1 MLINGLKSYERLT
14 RAQLDD
20 LREHAQRHGVRVAD
34 LVVHKYDWLMTDFGE
49 HVWTLRD
56 SKYTYT
62 INFDSPLFNGGN
74 ISDNPLL
81 IADIKL
87 YFIAAKTRQL
97 SNCIT
102 VDGKSSCQTFVRHL
116 KRYVIQSMALEAIT
130 NPQMLTKNEF
140 DFVINSMAQTLPNSL
155 GYNERLVDYFSQTS
169 IKSIPIKRYKD
180 KKSPS
185 HVDTVAICESLNIQ
199 HKYLLKCE
207 RCKQTIAKASI
218 SVAAYRSNETF
229 EISYLKSLD
238 QETFR
243 TMMHSDDYGKALQV
257 LEGVQALYPAYR
269 DLFNYELVK
278 YPFNRTELVA
288 KQDFSEEQ
296 RLEGRTRDIPP
307 LLFLKM
313 MDGAARYILDYA
325 DDLFEAEALFRE
337 RFDSELKK
345 TGSNYQA
352 GREVNAVIRK
362 YKSDDKRKFTPF
374 PLAAYKHAQE
384 RGDSKYFDISEDF
397 IKEDEAGILTKT
409 KLCERYKV
417 PYNSL
422 SSIRRLAYIPTNSTG
437 TTGLSLNKALYQF
450 MPFCCTVLIF
460 ALTARREMEVFG
472 LQAGCTHT
480 DADGNLWIDS
490 YVAKTLQD
498 DYSFTTV
505 PIVDRAVKILER
517 LSQKGR
523 EITGSNSLFVFDDAF
538 NRKPI
543 NMKSITHIADDF
555 FDFIGIERNS
565 DGEHWKLSEHQF
577 RRFFAIMY
585 FYRYSDT
592 NTAALMH
599 ELGHRCLAM
608 TMRYLSQKRTAD
620 AMAEMD
626 RQLQDIMA
634 ERIADLA
641 ERDDLGG
648 DMFLNIKSLMISSIQ
663 NISIQEKAPDL
674 KRAMFIKHIK
684 ANSLVFDFI
693 ILGMCFGN
701 TPKLKPHCNCI
712 RNGHVMLHEASE
724 SLCKGCPALLTVP
737 EIAAG
742 ELHNLSST
750 DDGNSIILD
759 ALNKKNGAA

>member
-14 RAQLDD
+14 RAQLDE
-20 LREHAQRHGVRVAD
+20 LREHAQRARVRVAD
-34 LVVHKYDWLMTDFGE
+34 LVVHKYDWLMSDFRE
-49 HVWTLRD
+49 HEWTLRD
-56 SKYTYT
+56 SKHTY
-62 INFDSPLFNGGN
+62 IIDFDSPLPNGGN

-81 IADIKL
+81 IEDLKL

-102 VDGKSSCQTFVRHL
+102 VNGQSSCKTFVRHL
-116 KRYVIQSMALEAIT
+116 KRYVIQSMALEAVT

-140 DFVINSMAQTLPNSL
+140 DSVINSMAKTLPNSL
-155 GYNERLVDYFSQTS
+155 GYAELLVDYLNRTP
-169 IKSIPIKRYKD
+169 IESIPIKRYED

-185 HVDTVAICESLNIQ
+185 HVDTVAICETLNIPS
-199 HKYLLKCE
+199 KYLLACE
-207 RCKQTIAKASI
+207 LCKQTIAKVSM
-218 SVAAYRSNETF
+218 SVAAYHSNETF
-229 EISYLKSLD
+229 EIRYLKSLD

-257 LEGVQALYPAYR
+257 LEGVHALYPAYR
-269 DLFNYELVK
+269 DLFHYELVK

-325 DDLFEAEALFRE
+325 DDLFEAEALFSE

-345 TGSNYQA
+345 TGSSYQA
-352 GREVNAVIRK
+352 GRAVNAVIRK
-362 YKSDDKRKFTPF
+362 YKSGDKRKFTPF

-384 RGDSKYFDISEDF
+384 RGDSRFTDILDDF
-397 IKEDEAGILTKT
+397 IKDDEAGILTKT
-409 KLCERYKV
+409 QLCERYKV

-422 SSIRRLAYIPTNSTG
+422 SSIRKMAYTPTG

-450 MPFCCTVLIF
+450 LPFCCTVLIL

-472 LQAGCTHT
+472 LQVGCTYS
-480 DADGNLWIDS
+480 DDDGNLWIDS

-498 DYSFTTV
+498 DYTFSTV
-505 PIVDRAVKILER
+505 SIVDRAVKILER

-538 NRKPI
+538 DRKPT
-543 NMKSITHIADDF
+543 NMKSITRIADDF
-555 FDFIGIERNS
+555 FDFIGIDRNS
-565 DGEHWKLSEHQF
+565 NGEHWQLSEHQF
-577 RRFFAIMY
+577 RRFFAILY

-592 NTAALMH
+592 NTEALMH
-599 ELGHRCLAM
+599 ELGHTSWAM
-608 TMRYLSQKRTAD
+608 TLRYVSKKHTAA

-626 RQLQDIMA
+626 RQLQIQQDIMA

-641 ERDDLGG
+641 GRDDLNGE
-648 DMFLNIKSLMISSIQ
+648 MFNKIKTLMDSSIR
-663 NISIQEKAPDL
+663 NIGVQGKSQEL
-674 KRAMFIKHIK
+674 MRSRLIEQIKQ
-684 ANSLVFDFI
+684 NSLVFDFI
-693 ILGMCFGN
+693 PSGMCFGN
-701 TPKLKPHCNCI
+701 TPKLKPRCNCV
-712 RNGHVMLHEASE
+712 RTGHVMLHKASE
-724 SLCKGCPALLTVP
+724 SVCRGCPALLTVP

-750 DDGNSIILD
+750 DEGNSIILD
-759 ALNKKNGAA
+759 ALNKKNEAA